1 MCFRTAIS
9 VCCAGL
15 AEWSE
20 PVCGM
25 FLWLKV
31 KGVDDTKDLIE
42 RKAVKKEVGQS
53 LSQLR
58 IFLITCSQFRVYRKV
73 QREWTHS

>member
-1 MCFRTAIS
+1 MCLSRRDFVKLVQLTVYSS
-9 VCCAGL
+9 VVDCCAGL

-31 KGVDDTKDLIE
+31 NGIDDTKDLIE
-42 RKAVKKEVGQS
+42 RKAVQKEVD
-53 LSQLR
+53 
-58 IFLITCSQFRVYRKV
+58 
-73 QREWTHS
+73 

>member
-1 MCFRTAIS
+1 MILCFLS
-9 VCCAGL
+9 GVFLHVGL

-31 KGVDDTKDLIE
+31 NGVADTKDLIE
-42 RKAVKKEVGQS
+42 RKAVKKEVYIS
-53 LSQLR
+53 LA
-58 IFLITCSQFRVYRKV
+58 C
-73 QREWTHS
+73 

>member
-1 MCFRTAIS
+1 MMLCLLSGVFLH
-9 VCCAGL
+9 VGL

-31 KGVDDTKDLIE
+31 NGVADTKDLIE
-42 RKAVKKEVGQS
+42 RKAVKKEVLVYIS
-53 LSQLR
+53 L
-58 IFLITCSQFRVYRKV
+58 TC
-73 QREWTHS
+73 